1 MVAFKSE
8 LTRLN
13 EELNFSKRSKSGFSD
28 NRFPS
33 AARLKRNE
41 RNEDVSSLLY
51 EVLSSWFGKSNPR
64 PVVRCITDEKNSSSC
79 FVQPATSDDKKEM
92 MSSTILLEE
101 AISRVIVGKIQS
113 VLNCSFS
120 SSGDD
125 RCGFRPGPPGTD
137 GQTGEKGNRGQR
149 GKKATPGRVGD
160 KGSPGILYNCM
171 RLKIIIIIVKCS
183 NTPYQFQT
191 CASPS
196 QVSLVW
202 TVEMVGKEL
211 RVTQVLQD

>member
-1 MVAFKSE
+1 MGYNPSSSLNVISVVLLIALACSNLYTLSSVSTTRNELVAFKSE

-64 PVVRCITDEKNSSSC
+64 PVVRCITDEKNSTSC
-79 FVQPATSDDKKEM
+79 SVKPATSDDKKDM

-125 RCGFRPGPPGTD
+125 RCRFRPGPLGAD
-137 GQTGEKGNRGQR
+137 GQTGEKGEKGNRGQR
-149 GKKATPGRVGD
+149 GKKATPGPVGPNGD
-160 KGSPGILYNCM
+160 RGSPGI
-171 RLKIIIIIVKCS
+171 IIYS
-183 NTPYQFQT
+183 
-191 CASPS
+191 
-196 QVSLVW
+196 
-202 TVEMVGKEL
+202 
-211 RVTQVLQD
+211 